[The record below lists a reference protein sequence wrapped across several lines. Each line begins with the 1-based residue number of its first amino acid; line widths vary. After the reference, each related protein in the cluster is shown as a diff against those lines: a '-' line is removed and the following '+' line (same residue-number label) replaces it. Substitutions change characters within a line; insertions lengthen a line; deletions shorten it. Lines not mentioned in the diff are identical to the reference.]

1 MVRAVFP
8 TPPSPN
14 TTSLYSTIR
23 PAMMT
28 ATAKKS
34 TRGERSRCKREE
46 ETQGVEGSR
55 RRRTEERGRE
65 EEEGGRKEG
74 VVGDEAF
81 EVMDRGWLELVRS
94 SSRAEER
101 RRRGTTGGGG
111 GLMEQKEL

>member
-1 MVRAVFP
+1 MREGRGDSRGRRVQ
-8 TPPSPN
+8 
-14 TTSLYSTIR
+14 
-23 PAMMT
+23 
-28 ATAKKS
+28 AKED
-34 TRGERSRCKREE
+34 RGEE
-46 ETQGVEGSR
+46 R
-55 RRRTEERGRE
+55 RG

-74 VVGDEAF
+74 VVGDEAL